1 MKLLSVSTL
10 ILASLSLN
18 SFAYAN
24 DEQALKQE
32 AMSIVK
38 QFGGSLKPQL
48 VKAMKQGGPVHA
60 IEICTEKAPAI
71 AQKLSQD
78 TGWTVK
84 RVSLKSRNAKTAA
97 PDAWEE
103 KVLKDFDKQQASGA
117 KVGKLTASSLKNGT
131 FRFMKAQ
138 GVQGVCLTCHGSN
151 IKPNVRQALLKR
163 YPNDNATGYSLGQV
177 RGAFT
182 LTKVLDEQ

>member
-1 MKLLSVSTL
+1 MKLLSISTL
-10 ILASLSLN
+10 VLASLSLS
-18 SFAYAN
+18 SFAYAS
-24 DEQALKQE
+24 DEQAFKQE

-38 QFGGSLKPQL
+38 QFGGALKPQL

-60 IEICTEKAPAI
+60 IEVCADKAPAI

-78 TGWTVK
+78 TGWSVK
-84 RVSLKSRNAKTAA
+84 RVSLKSRNAETAT
-97 PDAWEE
+97 PDTWEAE
-103 KVLKDFDKQQASGA
+103 VLEDFDKQQAAGA

-151 IKPNVRQALLKR
+151 IKPNVLQALLKR
-163 YPNDNATGYSLGQV
+163 YPNDNATGHSLGQV
-177 RGAFT
+177 RGAFS
-182 LTKVLDEQ
+182 LTKILDDE